1 MEERLKEE
9 LEKLY
14 EKYGY
19 MGYRPVFGKA
29 PEEGEPWKA
38 GHNENY
44 SYAVYTENERTLIE
58 AYKREPFEVVE
69 TIWLDNVIQGE

>member
-29 PEEGEPWKA
+29 PEEGEPWKV

-44 SYAVYTENERTLIE
+44 SYAVYTNHIDVHKWDTLEI
-58 AYKREPFEVVE
+58 VE
-69 TIWLDNVIQGE
+69 TIWLDIVY

>member
-29 PEEGEPWKA
+29 PEEGEPWKVLPKLKLEDNPNFIIINKELTEEEKA
-38 GHNENY
+38 ENKE
-44 SYAVYTENERTLIE
+44 VWGEDNITLI
-58 AYKREPFEVVE
+58 
-69 TIWLDNVIQGE
+69 